1 MKIAILVPNFVEFDG
16 AARVAEVQAKEL
28 VKQGHQVDVFAFA
41 ADIPPDSF
49 KIYVMGMPK
58 SLFWQRVYRLLFP
71 LDLLKTLKWLPKL
84 KKYDEIIVHL
94 YPMTW
99 FGYMAKKFYKVKY
112 IFWYHGIIPPHL
124 FPHFHERIY
133 MKLQILFNR
142 LTVSNV
148 DRAVA
153 VSKYGQKELKKYT
166 GLDSEVIYNKV
177 DLSRFHPGIDGKK
190 VREKYNLRNDPVIL
204 FVGALRPVKG
214 VHLLIQAFKLIRQK
228 IPQTKLIIVGRPD
241 YPYYFKQLK
250 QMSDESVIF
259 AGFVPRK
266 ELPYYYA
273 ACDIYASCSLW
284 ETFHL
289 PALEAQTCGK
299 PVIAWHD
306 AIKEII
312 NENGVLVEMG
322 NIEKFAQACM
332 EKLIQVKLNLY
343 EDLYANSPNI

>member
-1 MKIAILVPNFVEFDG
+1 MKIAVLVPNFVEFDG
-16 AARVAEVQAKEL
+16 AARVAEVQVKEL

-41 ADIPPDSF
+41 ADIPADGF

-58 SLFWQRVYRLLFP
+58 SLFGQRVYRLLFP

-99 FGYMAKKFYKVKY
+99 LGYLAKKLYRVKY
-112 IFWYHGIIPPHL
+112 TFWYHGIMPPHL

-133 MKLQILFNR
+133 MRLQILLTR

-153 VSKYGQKELKKYT
+153 VSKYAQKELKKYT
-166 GLDSEVIYNKV
+166 GLDSEVVYNRV
-177 DLSRFHPGIDGKK
+177 DLARFHLGIDGTKI
-190 VREKYNLRNDPVIL
+190 REKYNLGNDPVML

-214 VHLLIQAFKLIRQK
+214 LHLLIQAFKLVKQK
-228 IPQTKLIIVGRPD
+228 IPQAKLVIVGRPD

-250 QMSDESVIF
+250 RMSDKSVIF
-259 AGFVPRK
+259 AGFVPRE
-266 ELPYYYA
+266 ELPNYYA
-273 ACDIYASCSLW
+273 ACDVYVTCSLW

-289 PALEAQTCGK
+289 PAIEAQALGK
-299 PVIAWHD
+299 PVIAWHEVFH
-306 AIKEII
+306 EII
-312 NENGVLVEMG
+312 GGNGIVVEMG
-322 NIEKFAQACM
+322 NIEKFAQACI
-332 EKLIQVKLNLY
+332 EKLMQVKPNLHK
-343 EDLYANSPNI
+343 D